1 MDYQALYQEKR
12 TTPENAVKRVKS
24 GDWVDYGWCTNHPV
38 ALDRALAA
46 RKDELHDVK
55 VQGGVTMWMPEIAKA
70 EDAGEHFTWH
80 AWHMSG
86 IDRQIA
92 AKGMGYFIP
101 MRYSEL
107 PRFYREEVE
116 VDVDEGRYLRL
127 MAMLSGPMIEKEQR
141 RYPLPGGLTLEV
153 NQVDPALE
161 SGFYY
166 AEVEFDTEA
175 AALAWTPPE
184 ALTAYLSHEV
194 TGQPGESMAAYWA
207 STRG

>member
-1 MDYQALYQEKR
+1 MEIERRWLVNGWPEG
-12 TTPENAVKRVKS
+12 TPAQIWHMAQGYFAVCPAVRI
-24 GDWVDYGWCTNHPV
+24 
-38 ALDRALAA
+38 RREALAGGP
-46 RKDELHDVK
+46 
-55 VQGGVTMWMPEIAKA
+55 VQYVLCFKGKGGLVREEI
-70 EDAGEHFTWH
+70 
-80 AWHMSG
+80 
-86 IDRQIA
+86 
-92 AKGMGYFIP
+92 
-101 MRYSEL
+101 EL
-107 PRFYREEVE
+107 PVS
-116 VDVDEGRYLRL
+116 EGDYARL
-127 MAMLSGPMIEKEQR
+127 ITLLSGPMIDKEQR

-207 STRG
+207 RTRG